1 MRIGFFPEICRRSL
15 LISLLTSIY
24 ILAQILVDPVKNGK
38 AYTADKMKQSVV
50 KKTSKSRESE
60 LLLKI
65 TKKITSTLNFEEVLE
80 SIVDSLSH
88 LYSFDA
94 AGIFLVDKKRGTL
107 RHMVT
112 RGYNRKI
119 LDKMPIKINE
129 GISGHV
135 VNTKKGNII
144 SDVATD
150 PHYYMVRPE
159 TRSQVTVPLF
169 SGDAVI
175 GVMVLESDEVDYY
188 TKTDLERLTAFA
200 GMAAIAIDNAELY
213 KDSITKKNLESELL
227 VASQIQK
234 ALLPRR
240 PPNIHG
246 LQIEATNI
254 PSLIVGGDLY
264 DMFHQGKKSLGV
276 AIGDVSGKGAPGA
289 ILMAVVYAGFKSFLR
304 EVFQVSEVVARLN
317 NLLEQATTAGYFATF
332 WFGILDAGKN
342 TLTYC
347 NAGHNPPILLRK
359 NKKVELLEKGGMLLG
374 FLPYQSYVQD
384 KIDFNSGDYLVL
396 YTDGI
401 SEVKNTAGKE
411 FGEKRLFS
419 LLKKHYGKTPIE
431 MKNEILKAVEE
442 FSGSI
447 EFEDDITLIIIYKD

>member
-1 MRIGFFPEICRRSL
+1 MKKFK
-15 LISLLTSIY
+15 
-24 ILAQILVDPVKNGK
+24 KN
-38 AYTADKMKQSVV
+38 V
-50 KKTSKSRESE
+50 SKSLQSE
-60 LLLKI
+60 LMLEI

-80 SIVDSLSH
+80 SIVDSLSQ
-88 LYSFDA
+88 LYSYSA
-94 AGIFLVDKKRGTL
+94 AGIFLVDKQNGTL

-112 RGYNRKI
+112 RGYNKKI
-119 LDKMPIKINE
+119 LDKIPIKIHQ

-135 VNTKKGNII
+135 VKLKRGIII
-144 SDVATD
+144 SDVNKD
-150 PHYYMVRPE
+150 PHYYRVRPE
-159 TRSQVTVPLF
+159 TKSQMTVPLF
-169 SGDAVI
+169 SGDNVI
-175 GVMVLESDEVDYY
+175 GVLVLESDNSDHF
-188 TKTDLERLTAFA
+188 KQSDLESLIAFA
-200 GMAAIAIDNAELY
+200 NFAAIAIDNAELY
-213 KDSITKKNLESELL
+213 KDSLTKKHLESELL
-227 VASQIQK
+227 VASQIHK
-234 ALLPRR
+234 ALLPQR

-246 LQIEATNI
+246 LQIEAINI
-254 PSLIVGGDLY
+254 PSLIIGGDLF
-264 DMFHQGKKSLGV
+264 DMFHQRKKSLGV

-289 ILMAVVYAGFKSFLR
+289 ILMAVVYAGFKSLLR

-401 SEVKNTAGKE
+401 SEMKNTAGQE
-411 FGEKRLFS
+411 FGEKRLIS
-419 LLKKHYGKTPIE
+419 LLRKHYGRTPIE

>member
-1 MRIGFFPEICRRSL
+1 MKKSVATKNPE
-15 LISLLTSIY
+15 
-24 ILAQILVDPVKNGK
+24 
-38 AYTADKMKQSVV
+38 
-50 KKTSKSRESE
+50 SRESE

-80 SIVDSLSH
+80 SIIDSLSQ

-94 AGIFLVDKKRGTL
+94 AGIFLVDKMKGTL
-107 RHMVT
+107 RHMAA
-112 RGYNRKI
+112 RGYNKKI
-119 LDKMPIKINE
+119 LDKIHIKINE

-135 VNTKKGNII
+135 VATKKGNII
-144 SDVATD
+144 SDVARD

-159 TRSQVTVPLF
+159 TRSQMTVPLF
-169 SGDAVI
+169 SGDNVI
-175 GVMVLESDEVDYY
+175 GVMVLESDNLNHY
-188 TKTDLERLTAFA
+188 TKSDLERLTAFA

-227 VASQIQK
+227 VASKIQK
-234 ALLPRR
+234 ALLPQR

-246 LQIEATNI
+246 LQIDATNI

-264 DMFHQGKKSLGV
+264 DMFHQSKKSIGV

-289 ILMAVVYAGFKSFLR
+289 ILMAVVYAGFKSLLR

-332 WFGILDAGKN
+332 WFGILDVSKN
-342 TLTYC
+342 CLTYC

-359 NKKVELLEKGGMLLG
+359 NKEVELLEKGGMLLG
-374 FLPYQSYVQD
+374 FLPYQSYIQD

-401 SEVKNTAGKE
+401 SEIKNVVGQE
-411 FGEKRLFS
+411 FGEKRLIS
-419 LLKKHYGKTPIE
+419 ILKKHYGEPPVE
-431 MKNEILKAVEE
+431 MKNEILKAVEA
-442 FSGSI
+442 FSGKI
-447 EFEDDITLIIIYKD
+447 EFDDDITLIIIYKD

>member
-1 MRIGFFPEICRRSL
+1 MKKS
-15 LISLLTSIY
+15 TNN
-24 ILAQILVDPVKNGK
+24 KN
-38 AYTADKMKQSVV
+38 
-50 KKTSKSRESE
+50 SKSRESE

-80 SIVDSLSH
+80 SIIDSLSQ

-94 AGIFLVDKKRGTL
+94 AGIFLVDKKNGTL
-107 RHMVT
+107 RHMAA
-112 RGYNRKI
+112 RGYNKKI
-119 LDKMPIKINE
+119 LDKIHIKINE

-135 VNTKKGNII
+135 VQTKRGNII
-144 SDVATD
+144 SDVASN
-150 PHYYMVRPE
+150 PHYYMVRPQ
-159 TRSQVTVPLF
+159 TRSQMTVPLF
-169 SGDAVI
+169 SGDNVI
-175 GVMVLESDEVDYY
+175 GVMVLESDQPNHYA
-188 TKTDLERLTAFA
+188 KNDLERLTAFA

-227 VASQIQK
+227 VASRIQK
-234 ALLPRR
+234 ALLPQR
-240 PPNIHG
+240 PPNIQG

-264 DMFHQGKKSLGV
+264 DMFYQSRKSLGV

-289 ILMAVVYAGFKSFLR
+289 ILMAVVYAGFKSLLK

-347 NAGHNPPILLRK
+347 NAGHNPPIVLRK
-359 NKKVELLEKGGMLLG
+359 DKKVEFLEKGGMLLG

-384 KIDFNSGDYLVL
+384 KISFNSGDYLVL

-401 SEVKNTAGKE
+401 SEVKNMAGRE
-411 FGEKRLFS
+411 FGEKRLVS
-419 LLKKHYGKTPIE
+419 IIKKNYGKSPVE

-442 FSGSI
+442 FSGKI
-447 EFEDDITLIIIYKD
+447 EFDDDITLLIIYKD

>member
-1 MRIGFFPEICRRSL
+1 
-15 LISLLTSIY
+15 
-24 ILAQILVDPVKNGK
+24 
-38 AYTADKMKQSVV
+38 MKKF
-50 KKTSKSRESE
+50 KKDVSKSLQSE
-60 LLLKI
+60 LMLEI

-80 SIVDSLSH
+80 SIVDSLSQ
-88 LYSFDA
+88 LYSYSA
-94 AGIFLVDKKRGTL
+94 AGIFLVDKQNGTL

-112 RGYNRKI
+112 RGYNKKI
-119 LDKMPIKINE
+119 LDKIPIKIHE

-135 VNTKKGNII
+135 VKVKKGIII
-144 SDVATD
+144 SDVNKD

-159 TRSQVTVPLF
+159 TRSQMTVPLF
-169 SGDAVI
+169 SGNNVI
-175 GVMVLESDEVDYY
+175 GVLVLESDNSDHF
-188 TKTDLERLTAFA
+188 KQSDLESLIAFA
-200 GMAAIAIDNAELY
+200 NFAAIAIDNAELY
-213 KDSITKKNLESELL
+213 KDSLTKKHLESELL

-234 ALLPRR
+234 ALLPQR

-246 LQIEATNI
+246 LQIEAINI
-254 PSLIVGGDLY
+254 PSLIIGGDLF
-264 DMFHQGKKSLGV
+264 DMFHQSKKSLGV

-332 WFGILDAGKN
+332 WFGILDAGKS

-347 NAGHNPPILLRK
+347 NAGHNPPIVLRK

-374 FLPYQSYVQD
+374 FLPYQSYQQD

-401 SEVKNTAGKE
+401 SEVKNTAGQE
-411 FGEKRLFS
+411 FGEKRLIS
-419 LLKKHYGKTPIE
+419 ILKKNYGKTPLE

-442 FSGSI
+442 FSGKI
-447 EFEDDITLIIIYKD
+447 EFDDDITLIITYKD